1 MVVHARYPIGEPRV
15 EREARSLVSR
25 GYSVDVICLRYEGES
40 ATAIEDNVRVYRLPV
55 KRHRNSG
62 VWVQFWE
69 YLAFFAL
76 AFLKLSLLDR
86 TRRYKTVQVHN
97 LPDFLVFAALVPKL
111 RGAKV
116 VLDLHDLMPEFYAA
130 RFQRSLCSLPVRL
143 IRLQEHWSCRFADHV
158 ITVTELWR
166 RTLLDRGV
174 PSRKVS
180 VVMNV
185 ADSNIFNRN
194 ARRAPP
200 RTSGEFRMI
209 YHGNLTHRYGVD
221 LAVRAVARIRKQIP
235 NIHLL
240 IHGGGPLLAALRRQA
255 ADLGLDGAVTFST
268 TQVPTPEL
276 PSLID
281 TADIGI
287 VPYRPDVFTDGI
299 LPTKLMEYVAMG
311 LPVIAARTACI
322 ASYFDED
329 MVTFFPPGDD
339 EALADCIR
347 KLYDDPARRAL
358 MVEQSQAFLCLHN
371 WDTESAAY
379 VALVDRLQ
387 TSSRGPIEVAEV
399 GSA

>member
-1 MVVHARYPIGEPRV
+1 
-15 EREARSLVSR
+15 
-25 GYSVDVICLRYEGES
+25 
-40 ATAIEDNVRVYRLPV
+40 
-55 KRHRNSG
+55 
-62 VWVQFWE
+62 
-69 YLAFFAL
+69 
-76 AFLKLSLLDR
+76 
-86 TRRYKTVQVHN
+86 
-97 LPDFLVFAALVPKL
+97 
-111 RGAKV
+111 
-116 VLDLHDLMPEFYAA
+116 
-130 RFQRSLCSLPVRL
+130 
-143 IRLQEHWSCRFADHV
+143 
-158 ITVTELWR
+158 
-166 RTLLDRGV
+166 
-174 PSRKVS
+174 
-180 VVMNV
+180 
-185 ADSNIFNRN
+185 
-194 ARRAPP
+194 
-200 RTSGEFRMI
+200 
-209 YHGNLTHRYGVD
+209 
-221 LAVRAVARIRKQIP
+221 
-235 NIHLL
+235 
-240 IHGGGPLLAALRRQA
+240 
-255 ADLGLDGAVTFST
+255 
-268 TQVPTPEL
+268 L

-287 VPYRPDVFTDGI
+287 VPYRPDAFTDGI